1 MKIFPHKL
9 IAISLFSIGCAPVY
23 AADNFSISIMA
34 PENSNSFDD
43 FNDNYN
49 SIEELFDAVEQDNF
63 ENLPGYT
70 NTSAVTATLNVR
82 GVTALIE
89 YEQGSSRLRFSVPSL
104 GIVQDF
110 GDFGTREANEDA
122 FEDYLESNADGILTK
137 MLQRMVAT
145 TATDPV
151 AGNPNSLMS
160 TMVGA
165 DFDAAYDMASNTK
178 KQNSTEEG
186 ATRRKF
192 EAGLEVGRFSA
203 NGVTKNLLTLPVSYT
218 HYFEDPNKRLK
229 LSAPLSYIETNGS
242 KAFKGSFG
250 AALSYPI
257 NEKWAVIPA
266 ARVGLLASEDM
277 GSAAVV
283 YSGSLTSLYQ
293 FPYKDMSLI
302 VGNMVSVM
310 TTGDIKVADKELSY
324 ELSNQVIKNG
334 VSIEKPI
341 EYKMLGKLSSVEF
354 SLANTQ
360 FFGDNLYIDNYTD
373 LAVSLGT
380 RQRVKG
386 ASETDN
392 SVHIGLTYTLGQHGY
407 SGGKLN
413 FGYKF

>member
-1 MKIFPHKL
+1 MKKFSHKI
-9 IAISLFSIGCAPVY
+9 IATSLLSICFSSVY
-23 AADNFSISIMA
+23 AADNFGTSIMIQGV
-34 PENSNSFDD
+34 NSP
-43 FNDNYN
+43 FNDSYD
-49 SIEELFDAVEQDNF
+49 SIEALLDAVEQDHLGT
-63 ENLPGYT
+63 LPGYT
-70 NTSAVTATLNVR
+70 NTVAATATLNIR
-82 GVTALIE
+82 GIE
-89 YEQGSSRLRFSVPSL
+89 AIVGYEQDSANLRFSVPSL
-104 GIVQDF
+104 GIEENF
-110 GDFGTREANEDA
+110 GNFATREENEDA
-122 FEDYLESNADGILTK
+122 FEEYLESNVDGILTK
-137 MLQRMVAT
+137 MLQKMVAT

-160 TMVGA
+160 TMASA
-165 DFDAAYDMASNTK
+165 DFNAAYDMASGSEK
-178 KQNSTEEG
+178 KQNETKTEE
-186 ATRRKF
+186 TRKKL

-203 NGVTKNLLTLPVSYT
+203 NGVSKNILTLPVSYT

-229 LSAPLSYIETNGS
+229 LSAPLSYVETNGS
-242 KAFKGSFG
+242 KSFKGSFG
-250 AALSYPI
+250 AALSYPV

-293 FPYKDMSLI
+293 FPYKDMSFI
-302 VGNMVSVM
+302 IGNMVNVM
-310 TTGDIKVADKELSY
+310 TTGDIKIEDKELSY
-324 ELSNQVIKNG
+324 DLSNQVIKNG

-341 EYKMLGKLSSVEF
+341 DYKMLGKLSSVEF

-360 FFGDNLYIDNYTD
+360 FFGDDLYIDNYTD

-386 ASETDN
+386 SSETDN
-392 SVHIGLTYTLGQHGY
+392 SIHVGLTYTVGQHGY